1 MIKLNKQEYANYITE
16 ITWGTFDVYFQGKKR
31 KGTAPFISFNIENE
45 ILIGLELTFSKE
57 MFNNLKLNEQIN
69 IESYITDITYED
81 KNGWISLITDK
92 HKCNITKIEQ
102 RKIKLNIDV
111 IAEQFEELKISIDTN
126 IEL

>member
-1 MIKLNKQEYANYITE
+1 MIKLNKQEYANYTTE
-16 ITWGTFDVYFQGKKR
+16 ITWETFDVYFQGKKR

-69 IESYITDITYED
+69 IESYITDIT
-81 KNGWISLITDK
+81 
-92 HKCNITKIEQ
+92 KIEQ
-102 RKIKLNIDV
+102 RKFKLNIDV

>member
-1 MIKLNKQEYANYITE
+1 MIKLNKQEYDNYTTE
-16 ITWGTFDVYFQGKKR
+16 IIWGTFDVYFQGEKR
-31 KGTAPFISFNIENE
+31 KGTAPFISFNIENK

-57 MFNNLKLNEQIN
+57 MFNNLKLNEN
-69 IESYITDITYED
+69 MESYITDITYED

-102 RKIKLNIDV
+102 GKFKLNVDV
-111 IAEQFEELKISIDTN
+111 IADQFEKLKISIDTN

>member
-1 MIKLNKQEYANYITE
+1 
-16 ITWGTFDVYFQGKKR
+16 
-31 KGTAPFISFNIENE
+31 
-45 ILIGLELTFSKE
+45 

-102 RKIKLNIDV
+102 RKFKLNIDV
-111 IAEQFEELKISIDTN
+111 IADQFEELKISIDTN